1 MEPKLIAIQ
10 PSNLIP
16 PSQKAIELRPAD
28 IAFFIVINFV
38 LLSALLSAIAIP
50 IYVFIVKRK
59 RASFGF
65 KPSPKVICHRCQYFS
80 DNRYLKCALHPVTVL
95 TEETINCADH
105 RSINS

>member
-10 PSNLIP
+10 PSNSIL
-16 PSQKAIELRPAD
+16 PSQKAIEPRPAD
-28 IAFFIVINFV
+28 IAFFIILN
-38 LLSALLSAIAIP
+38 LALLSAIAIP
-50 IYVFIVKRK
+50 IYVFMVKRK

-95 TEETINCADH
+95 TEETVDCADH
-105 RSINS
+105 RPINS

>member
-10 PSNLIP
+10 PSNSILS
-16 PSQKAIELRPAD
+16 SQKAIEPRLAD
-28 IAFFIVINFV
+28 IAFFIILNLV
-38 LLSALLSAIAIP
+38 LLSAIAVP
-50 IYVFIVKRK
+50 IYIFIVKRK
-59 RASFGF
+59 WASFGF

-95 TEETINCADH
+95 TEETVDCADN

>member
-10 PSNLIP
+10 PSNSIL
-16 PSQKAIELRPAD
+16 PSQKAIEPRPAD
-28 IAFFIVINFV
+28 IAFFIILN
-38 LLSALLSAIAIP
+38 LALLSAIAIP

-105 RSINS
+105 RPINS

>member
-10 PSNLIP
+10 PSNSIL
-16 PSQKAIELRPAD
+16 PSQKAIEPRLAD
-28 IAFFIVINFV
+28 IAFFIILNLV
-38 LLSALLSAIAIP
+38 LLSAIAVP
-50 IYVFIVKRK
+50 IYIFIVKRK

-95 TEETINCADH
+95 TEETVDCVDH

>member
-10 PSNLIP
+10 PSNSIL
-16 PSQKAIELRPAD
+16 PSQKAIEPRPAD
-28 IAFFIVINFV
+28 IAFFIILN
-38 LLSALLSAIAIP
+38 LALLSAIAIP
-50 IYVFIVKRK
+50 IYVFMVKRK
-59 RASFGF
+59 RALFGF

-105 RSINS
+105 RPINS

>member
-10 PSNLIP
+10 PSNSIP
-16 PSQKAIELRPAD
+16 SSQKAIEPRPAD
-28 IAFFIVINFV
+28 IVFFIILN
-38 LLSALLSAIAIP
+38 LALLSAIAIP
-50 IYVFIVKRK
+50 IYVFMVKRK

-95 TEETINCADH
+95 TEETVDCADH
-105 RSINS
+105 RPINS

>member
-10 PSNLIP
+10 PSNSIL
-16 PSQKAIELRPAD
+16 PSQKAIEPRPAD
-28 IAFFIVINFV
+28 IAFFIILN
-38 LLSALLSAIAIP
+38 LALLSAIAIP

-95 TEETINCADH
+95 TEETINCTDH
-105 RSINS
+105 RPINS